1 MTCTSHDVHIWLKL
15 FHNKPNRCQET
26 CNLKPGSQYDT
37 GTSIVSRVL
46 ASEWR
51 RNRTDFYYSNSSI
64 VFPTYVKNVVLD
76 HHECYGASVILF
88 YCEPGFSQMCT
99 LCSFNANTSIVH
111 FVKWMVLLVACHNK
125 QSFIQHNYSSII
137 VTMLFKLCLF
147 VFSQVDVRLQYSK
160 QQTKESVLVVVVLQ
174 LMAVKTTVMPDI
186 YTTIITNMF
195 VVVSHISG
203 RCYLR
208 AMTEAFYPPKVLR
221 FWSGGSLGGELRIL
235 QYQ

>member
-1 MTCTSHDVHIWLKL
+1 ML
-15 FHNKPNRCQET
+15 
-26 CNLKPGSQYDT
+26 
-37 GTSIVSRVL
+37 RVL
-46 ASEWR
+46 ASGWR

-99 LCSFNANTSIVH
+99 LYMLIQCQHIHCTFD
-111 FVKWMVLLVACHNK
+111 VKWMVLLVACHNK

-160 QQTKESVLVVVVLQ
+160 QQTKESVLELSNCSC
-174 LMAVKTTVMPDI
+174 
-186 YTTIITNMF
+186 TTID
-195 VVVSHISG
+195 
-203 RCYLR
+203 
-208 AMTEAFYPPKVLR
+208 
-221 FWSGGSLGGELRIL
+221 GSLNNCYARYLHH
-235 QYQ
+235 YH